1 MKNKV
6 CLEMTRA
13 NKITIGRII
22 LVPVFVFLLN
32 ASQSWPIRM
41 RLIPLLVFLIAASL
55 DILDGYLA
63 RKNQE
68 VTRLGSMLDPFADK
82 LLMMTA
88 LFIVA
93 FQKLDSF
100 YGSVSPVLFYLVLL
114 RELILIIGAGILVLL
129 KRKIQV
135 KPRLVGKTATFVL
148 VVLIV
153 AVLTGLNQIIIDLLT
168 FPASLFVFISLIL
181 YIMDGIKQL
190 CSTDKKPLKSDI
202 SKTPIRSKSCY
213 IEHSE

>member
-1 MKNKV
+1 VKNKV

-68 VTRLGSMLDPFADK
+68 VTRLGSILDPLADK

-190 CSTDKKPLKSDI
+190 CSTDKKTTEI
-202 SKTPIRSKSCY
+202 
-213 IEHSE
+213 

>member
-1 MKNKV
+1 
-6 CLEMTRA
+6 MTRA

-32 ASQSWPIRM
+32 ISQSWSIGM
-41 RLIPLLVFLIAASL
+41 RFIPLLVFLVAASL

-88 LFIVA
+88 LFIIV
-93 FQKLDSF
+93 FHKLDSF
-100 YGSVSPVLFYLVLL
+100 YGSVSPLLFYVVLL
-114 RELILIIGAGILVLL
+114 RELVLIIGAGVLILF
-129 KRKIQV
+129 KRKIVV
-135 KPRLVGKTATFVL
+135 KPRMVGKAATFVL
-148 VVLIV
+148 VLLIV
-153 AVLTGLNQIIIDLLT
+153 AVLAGLNQIIIDILT
-168 FPASLFVFISLIL
+168 FPASLFIFISLIL

-190 CSTDKKPLKSDI
+190 YSTDYKPLNSDT
-202 SKTPIRSKSCY
+202 SRTPVRSQSCY
-213 IEHSE
+213 VDHPD

>member
-1 MKNKV
+1 MD
-6 CLEMTRA
+6 
-13 NKITIGRII
+13 I
-22 LVPVFVFLLN
+22 
-32 ASQSWPIRM
+32 WPGK
-41 RLIPLLVFLIAASL
+41 S
-55 DILDGYLA
+55 
-63 RKNQE
+63 E
-68 VTRLGSMLDPFADK
+68 VTRLGSILDPLADK

-168 FPASLFVFISLIL
+168 FPASLFVSYL
-181 YIMDGIKQL
+181 
-190 CSTDKKPLKSDI
+190 
-202 SKTPIRSKSCY
+202 
-213 IEHSE
+213 

>member
-1 MKNKV
+1 
-6 CLEMTRA
+6 MTWA
-13 NKITIGRII
+13 NKITVGRII

-32 ASQSWPIRM
+32 ASQSWPMGM
-41 RLIPLLVFLIAASL
+41 RFIPLLSFLIAASL

-68 VTRLGSMLDPFADK
+68 VTRLGTMLDPLADK

-88 LFIVA
+88 LFIVV

-114 RELILIIGAGILVLL
+114 RELILILGAGVLIMF
-129 KRKIQV
+129 KRKILV
-135 KPRLVGKTATFVL
+135 KPRLVGKAATFVL
-148 VVLIV
+148 VLLIV
-153 AVLTGLNQIIIDLLT
+153 AVLAGLNQIIIDLMT
-168 FPASLFVFISLIL
+168 FPASLFVFLSLIL

-190 CSTDKKPLKSDI
+190 CRTDNKPLNSDI
-202 SKTPIRSKSCY
+202 SKTPVRSQSCY
-213 IEHSE
+213 VKHSD